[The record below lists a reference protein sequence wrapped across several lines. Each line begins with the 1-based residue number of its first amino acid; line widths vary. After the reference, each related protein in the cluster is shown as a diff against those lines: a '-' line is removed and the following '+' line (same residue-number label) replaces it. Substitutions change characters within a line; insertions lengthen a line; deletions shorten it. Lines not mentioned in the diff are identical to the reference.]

1 MLNFFYFFNTFLF
14 VSKINSNLASG
25 AIRLWIIVFLSKNQ
39 TQTCPA
45 GQSPPG
51 NIGSELESTSRT
63 WNHNILLFC
72 KQKTLSWFL
81 VLYCVENPPHTWSY
95 SAHGQWRPLGQC
107 SCHRHLWN
115 HQPSKTMLEHSNKTL
130 VITKEESCPPPRSTP
145 PQWRRWGRRR
155 VRPGWSPPSPPSK
168 PAVLPSL
175 VLFSLVQHQVQQSLH
190 LQFCSL

>member
-14 VSKINSNLASG
+14 VSKLNSNLASG
-25 AIRLWIIVFLSKNQ
+25 AIRLWIIVLLSKNQ

-72 KQKTLSWFL
+72 NPKTLPQFV

-95 SAHGQWRPLGQC
+95 LAHGQWRPLGQC
-107 SCHRHLWN
+107 SCHRRLWN
-115 HQPSKTMLEHSNKTL
+115 HQPSKIILEHSNKKFSQKRRSAHL
-130 VITKEESCPPPRSTP
+130 LGVLLHNEGAWVADESG
-145 PQWRRWGRRR
+145 QAGRHR
-155 VRPGWSPPSPPSK
+155 
-168 PAVLPSL
+168 LL
-175 VLFSLVQHQVQQSLH
+175 LQH
-190 LQFCSL
+190 